1 MDRWSTAMECL
12 SFEGPLIPLLVRN
25 FTARDLFGWKRSVVA
40 VWMITVAAALAGCS
54 GSGPATAPPSPTT
67 GRPTATPPP
76 TATSAAQPT
85 SLASPAPA
93 SDPRPLLDHAGQ
105 YFSTAGACA
114 ACHTS
119 LHDDAG
125 RDVSLDRA
133 WRSTLLANSARDP
146 FFLASLR
153 AEVQARPEARA
164 DLEATCAACHMPMA
178 YYTAITQGE
187 PAAVLDEGFLNPEH
201 ELHALAMDGVSCALC
216 HQIRDTD
223 LGLAPSYNGGY
234 SIDTE
239 LPRGDRVIFGPY
251 SVDPEHAQ
259 TMAQVSGFTP
269 AQGLHLAQSE
279 LCATCHTWYVGPFEA
294 GGEAFP
300 VQVTYFEWFYS
311 DYRRSQSCQ
320 DCHMPEAQGGVRIAA
335 TSTNPRSPFAEH
347 SFPGANLYLLQILNQ
362 YAAELGVPAGEQHF
376 AATIASS
383 ETFLRQDT
391 ATVTLEEVHRTG
403 ARLNMEVL
411 VENLTGHKF
420 PTGYPSRRAW
430 LHVTVRDSAGQVV
443 FESGAPGPG
452 GTISGDDGEADLSEF
467 EVHYL
472 AIVSPEQVQIYE
484 TVLQGA
490 SGQITT
496 SLSQAVNYLKDNRL
510 MPSGAEKSAPYPDL
524 AVRGRAFED
533 ADFVD
538 GSDRLPYSIDVGSA
552 PGPLSVHVELLY
564 QSIGT
569 RWIVGLEG
577 VAGPEVGQFLNYA
590 GTVPNNPSVVASAE
604 ASVP

>member
-1 MDRWSTAMECL
+1 MIATAVSLASC
-12 SFEGPLIPLLVRN
+12 S
-25 FTARDLFGWKRSVVA
+25 ARA
-40 VWMITVAAALAGCS
+40 
-54 GSGPATAPPSPTT
+54 PATAAPSPTT
-67 GRPTATPPP
+67 GRPTSTPPP

-85 SLASPAPA
+85 ALASPAPP

-119 LHDDAG
+119 LHDDTG

-146 FFLASLR
+146 FFLASVR
-153 AEVQARPEARA
+153 AEVQSRPEARA

-178 YYTAITQGE
+178 YFTAVAQGQTV
-187 PAAVLDEGFLNPEH
+187 AVLDEGFLNPEH
-201 ELHALAMDGVSCALC
+201 NLHALAMDGVSCALC
-216 HQIRDTD
+216 HQIRETN
-223 LGLAPSYNGGY
+223 LGLSPSYNGGY

-251 SVDPEHAQ
+251 SVDADQ
-259 TMAQVSGFTP
+259 ARTMAQVSGFTA

-294 GGEAFP
+294 GTEAFP

-347 SFPGANLYLLQILNQ
+347 SFPGANQYLLQILNE
-362 YAAELGVPAGEQHF
+362 YAADLGVPAGEQHF
-376 AATIASS
+376 AATLSSS
-383 ETFLRQDT
+383 ETLLGQDT
-391 ATVTLEEVHRTG
+391 ATITLEEVHRTG
-403 ARLNMEVL
+403 ARLNLEVV
-411 VENLTGHKF
+411 VENLAGHKF

-430 LHVTVRDSAGQVV
+430 LHVTVRDAAGQVV

-452 GTISGDDGEADLSEF
+452 GTISGDDGETAPTAF
-467 EVHYL
+467 EPHYL

-484 TVLQGA
+484 TILQGA

-496 SLSQAVNYLKDNRL
+496 SLAQAVSYLKDNRL
-510 MPSGAEKSAPYPDL
+510 LPSGAEKSAPYPDL
-524 AVRGRAFED
+524 AVRGRARED

-538 GSDRLPYSIDVGSA
+538 GSDRLPYSIDVGGA
-552 PGPLSVHVELLY
+552 TGPLSVRVELLY
-564 QSIGT
+564 QSVGS
-569 RWIVGLEG
+569 RWIVGLES
-577 VAGPEVGQFLNYA
+577 VAGPEVEQFLGFA
-590 GTVPNNPSVVASAE
+590 GAVPNTPSLVASAE